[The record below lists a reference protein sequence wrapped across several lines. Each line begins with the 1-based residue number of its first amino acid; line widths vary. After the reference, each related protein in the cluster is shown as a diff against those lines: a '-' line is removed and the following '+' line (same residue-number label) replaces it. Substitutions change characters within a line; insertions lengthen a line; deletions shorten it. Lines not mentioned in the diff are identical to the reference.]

1 MTTAISTT
9 SFINS
14 LGVNTHL
21 DFNAYGYQDV
31 STTEAAIN
39 YLGLKNLRDS
49 AQSPNDAS
57 LWQQVSAATGARFD
71 DYIGETSPDGMQ
83 TDLNLIPQLAQEGI
97 LNYIEGGNEEDDS
110 YPLSLGNNQYIAAQ
124 FQPQLAQLG
133 HQLGLPVINLSFGA
147 GWTAANN
154 WQGNYGTV
162 GDLSAFTD
170 YANAH
175 SYPMMG
181 QTVDSV
187 TTRMNGL
194 ANLAAGSRPVI
205 TTEIGWDLNLGFS
218 QQQVA
223 TAALDAAMDGIKYG
237 DVKTYFYALFD
248 DGSGR
253 FGLMNQDGSPT
264 PVGQALHNLTTL
276 LGDNGSA
283 AGSFAPGSLNYTLSN
298 GGDSSVLMQKSDGT
312 YWLSVWNETAGA
324 HTDTLTLGS
333 TASQIQVFDPLTG
346 TNAVQTAS
354 NTGTVTFNV
363 SDSPVLVQIGGATG
377 TSTGGTT
384 TGGTTTGGT
393 TTGGTTGG
401 GTSGGTT
408 TTGNSSTPQPVITVP
423 ATASSAAGQTIAIG
437 GVSVSDPWAASHAG
451 TLALNVTTTGGT
463 VTMKDANGNQLAGSG
478 TGAIHVSGTLAQ
490 INAELATLSY
500 TAGSGNA
507 SVAVDVWDQAGV
519 EATRSIGFSIGSGGT
534 TTSGGTGSTS
544 GAPVPTPTP
553 TPANNNPTINI
564 AANDGNPVELIS
576 ATNIVA
582 SAGDHMIFIGGTNDV
597 VSATGGTETVQA
609 YQGNNRITTGAGN
622 DTIRFAGSNNVINAG
637 SGQNLL
643 ADSGT
648 NNTIVL
654 PGANKGSD
662 NIYGYVMTNGDR
674 FDLRPLLAT
683 TNWKGDL
690 ASIGKFVKLGTSG
703 GNAVISVD
711 ASGISGGATYAVAT
725 LQGSGPV
732 SLNSLLAHS
741 ITS

>member
-1 MTTAISTT
+1 MTNAISTT
-9 SFINS
+9 FLINS
-14 LGVNTHL
+14 IGVNTHL
-21 DFNAYGYQDV
+21 DFNAYGYENV

-49 AQSPNDAS
+49 AQSPYDAS
-57 LWQQVSAATGARFD
+57 LWQQVSAATGAKFD
-71 DYIGETSPDGMQ
+71 DYIGETSPAGMQ

-97 LNYIEGGNEEDDS
+97 LNYIEGGNEEDDA
-110 YPLSLGNNQYIAAQ
+110 YPVSLGNNQYIAAQ
-124 FQPQLAQLG
+124 FQQQVAQLG
-133 HQLGLPVINLSFGA
+133 QQLGLPVINLSFGA

-154 WQGNYGTV
+154 WQGDYGTV

-194 ANLAAGSRPVI
+194 ANLAASGRPVI

-223 TAALDAAMDGIKYG
+223 TAVLDAVMDGIKDG

-253 FGLMNQDGSPT
+253 FGLMNQDGSST
-264 PVGQALHNLTTL
+264 PAGQALHNLTTL
-276 LGDNGSA
+276 LADTGA
-283 AGSFAPGSLNYTLSN
+283 TATSFTPGSLNYTLSS

-324 HTDTLTLGS
+324 HSDTLTLGS
-333 TASQIQVFDPLTG
+333 TASQINVFNPLTG
-346 TNAVQTAS
+346 TGAVQTTS

-363 SDSPVLVQIGGATG
+363 SDSPLLIRIGGATG
-377 TSTGGTT
+377 ASTGGM
-384 TGGTTTGGT
+384 

-401 GTSGGTT
+401 GTTGGTP
-408 TTGNSSTPQPVITVP
+408 TTGSSNTPQPVITVP
-423 ATASSAAGQTIAIG
+423 ATTSSAAGQTIAIG

-463 VTMKDANGNQLAGSG
+463 VAMQDANGNQLAGSG
-478 TGAIHVSGTLAQ
+478 SGAIHVTGTLAQ
-490 INAELATLSY
+490 INAELATLAY

-507 SVAVDVWDQAGV
+507 SIAVDVWDQAGV
-519 EATRSIGFSIGSGGT
+519 EATRTIGFSIGSGST

-544 GAPVPTPTP
+544 GVPAPTPTP
-553 TPANNNPTINI
+553 TPTNGNPTVTI
-564 AANDGNPVELIS
+564 AANDSNPVELVS
-576 ATNIVA
+576 STNIVA

-597 VSATGGTETVQA
+597 ISATGGTETVQA
-609 YQGNNRITTGAGN
+609 YQGGNTITTGAGN

-637 SGQNLL
+637 SGQDVL

-654 PGANKGSD
+654 PGANQGSD

-690 ASIGKFVKLGTSG
+690 ASIGNFIKLGASG
-703 GNAVISVD
+703 GSAVISVD
-711 ASGISGGATYAVAT
+711 PSGVKGGATYAVAT
-725 LQGSGPV
+725 LQGTGAV